1 MIESFFKSLY
11 LNEKKLLK
19 LTCENVGISFNKSNL
34 FKSLSFK
41 INSKGISL
49 FMGPNGAGKTV
60 CLKLIADLLK
70 PDSGKI
76 YYNKNVRI
84 GYVSQKTVLLRRSVY
99 DNLLYAL
106 KISNIHKNKIKKM
119 INNTL
124 IISNLYEYK
133 SSSARTLSIG
143 QQQLLAIMRALIIK
157 PNLLL
162 LDEPCSN
169 LDPQST
175 KVIESILKKV
185 SSIGV
190 KVILVTHDVLQ
201 AKRIANEILFI
212 HNGKIVEQTSKK
224 KFFSSP
230 KTIIANNYLKGMLL
244 K

>member
-11 LNEKKLLK
+11 SSDKKLVR
-19 LTCENVGISFNKSNL
+19 LTCENVRISFNKSDL

-70 PDSGKI
+70 PNSGRI

-106 KISNIHKNKIKKM
+106 KISNAQKDKIKEM
-119 INNTL
+119 INNAL
-124 IISNLYEYK
+124 FISNLNEFK
-133 SSSARTLSIG
+133 TFSARTLSIG
-143 QQQLLAIMRALIIK
+143 QQQLLAIMRALIIR

-175 KVIESILKKV
+175 LVIENILRKV

-201 AKRIANEILFI
+201 AKRIADEILFI
-212 HNGKIVEQTSKK
+212 HSGQIIEQTSKN

-230 KTIIANNYLKGMLL
+230 KTIIAKNYLKGMLL

>member
-1 MIESFFKSLY
+1 MSDKKPLSLRF
-11 LNEKKLLK
+11 
-19 LTCENVGISFNKSNL
+19 ENIKVSFNASDL

-70 PDSGKI
+70 PDSGRI
-76 YYNKNVRI
+76 FYNKKIRI
-84 GYVSQKTVLLRRSVY
+84 GYVAQKTVLLRRSVY

-106 KISNIHKNKIKKM
+106 KISNFQKDKIKEM
-119 INNTL
+119 INNAL
-124 IISNLYEYK
+124 IISNLNEYK
-133 SSSARTLSIG
+133 YFSARTLSIG

-175 KVIESILKKV
+175 KIIEKILGKV

-212 HNGKIVEQTSKK
+212 YHGKIIEQTSKK
-224 KFFSSP
+224 NFFSSP